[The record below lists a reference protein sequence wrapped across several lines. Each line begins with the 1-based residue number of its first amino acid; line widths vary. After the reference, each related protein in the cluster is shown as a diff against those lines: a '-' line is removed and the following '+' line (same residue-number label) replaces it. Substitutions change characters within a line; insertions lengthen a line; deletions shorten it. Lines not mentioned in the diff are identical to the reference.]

1 MEYLRK
7 IINDY
12 SDKITWHP
20 NNIQNALDIYTM
32 LKKDER
38 LYGNKKELENAKS
51 DLDKLGIDYKGLTP
65 NKIYL
70 KHQSEMVN
78 GICYLLQ
85 KDF

>member
-7 IINDY
+7 IINNY
-12 SDKITWHP
+12 SDKITWHS

-32 LKKDER
+32 LKRDER
-38 LYGNKKELENAKS
+38 VYGNKKELENAKS
-51 DLDKLGIDYKGLTP
+51 DLDKLGIDYKGLTK

-70 KHQSEMVN
+70 KHQSELVN
-78 GICYLLQ
+78 GIYYLLQ